1 MIDENEARI
10 KRELI
15 NILQTEPRARWVDII
30 MERYGCAPAHRVDV
44 FRVFIKMQDSGE
56 LDSIKAAAG
65 RGLARRG
72 LARPGAV
79 RRGGSRATV
88 LLLCGLAVAFSS
100 ASADD
105 HSRRERREHHNWILE
120 RQEAGQV
127 SGVPTSRRI
136 IGNREL
142 DVYPDGSMFEK
153 NNYVGQAR

>member
-1 MIDENEARI
+1 MKNTQTIKDLKTVQSALRLLSRREREKAR
-10 KRELI
+10 E
-15 NILQTEPRARWVDII
+15 
-30 MERYGCAPAHRVDV
+30 
-44 FRVFIKMQDSGE
+44 
-56 LDSIKAAAG
+56 AAG
-65 RGLARRG
+65 LSNRCSAHAQTASRALTIIRRLAKTVGLALLAG
-72 LARPGAV
+72 L
-79 RRGGSRATV
+79 
-88 LLLCGLAVAFSS
+88 LAVSS